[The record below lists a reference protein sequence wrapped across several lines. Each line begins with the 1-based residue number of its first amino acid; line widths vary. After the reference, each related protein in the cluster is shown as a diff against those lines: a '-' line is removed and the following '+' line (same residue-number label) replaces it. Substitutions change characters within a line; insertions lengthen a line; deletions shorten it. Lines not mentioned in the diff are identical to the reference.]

1 MFLLAALV
9 LVVVLPSPWN
19 ALGFVVCLLLFGGEV
34 VYWHRT
40 MRERRATAGAETLI
54 GQTASV
60 VASCRPEG
68 QVRLAPRDQA
78 PSLRSR
84 PRGWVASPRTF
95 SYACA
100 RGSVA
105 GAPDCA
111 GATMTPSVAPEGVMT
126 APRRQSQ

>member
-1 MFLLAALV
+1 MFLLVALV

-60 VASCRPEG
+60 VAACRPEG
-68 QVRLAPRDQA
+68 QVRLAGEIWAARSQEGAERGETVIVIGRDG
-78 PSLRSR
+78 LTLLVERS
-84 PRGWVASPRTF
+84 A
-95 SYACA
+95 
-100 RGSVA
+100 
-105 GAPDCA
+105 
-111 GATMTPSVAPEGVMT
+111 
-126 APRRQSQ
+126 Q